1 MFTAFITGISVFFVW
16 FYLIYPHA
24 SVAITIISGVIAI
37 LIEMC
42 VLYMMGGENNE
53 FKN

>member
-24 SVAITIISGVIAI
+24 NVAITIISGVIAI

-42 VLYMMGGENNE
+42 VLYMMRGDNE
-53 FKN
+53 V